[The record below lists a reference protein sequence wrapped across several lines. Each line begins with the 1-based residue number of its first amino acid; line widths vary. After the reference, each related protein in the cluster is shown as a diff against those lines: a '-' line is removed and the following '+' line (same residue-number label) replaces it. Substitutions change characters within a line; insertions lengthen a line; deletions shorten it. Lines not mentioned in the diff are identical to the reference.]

1 MGTHSFILKHRG
13 AHCFN
18 ERFQERT
25 LITEFVPFCREC
37 GKEVQENWITCP
49 YCSTTIGSLPDSNLQ
64 KTPATNVQKSIVK
77 VDTPSVVVQDS
88 IVKVEGANNASYHNP
103 TIQSEQNIDYV
114 ESSKYSPNI
123 WAFIFIGVIISVIG
137 DDGIFS
143 GGCVFGFPIILF
155 AVAYKL
161 HFTSRHK
168 YRCGACDKVN
178 YISTAVGLVQM
189 TTSGHQSITSIN
201 PAVGVTTSGKLG
213 VGGITTTSQIP
224 IEIGSV
230 VWTDKCNHCDKPN
243 RWINEENIRRWTEPS
258 SNQFSFEIVTKSG
271 PK

>member
-1 MGTHSFILKHRG
+1 MHKPTDSFWPNQRARSGPNHSLVTVSPLRVMCKNHCMAIETNTHPPK
-13 AHCFN
+13 
-18 ERFQERT
+18 
-25 LITEFVPFCREC
+25 CRNGLMFDIFRKVMVLCRKC
-37 GKEVQENWITCP
+37 GKEVQEDWITCP

-224 IEIGSV
+224 I
-230 VWTDKCNHCDKPN
+230 H
-243 RWINEENIRRWTEPS
+243 R
-258 SNQFSFEIVTKSG
+258 
-271 PK
+271 